1 MIIVLKRGTIR
12 CSFQTRKKKDIL
24 HVSGDIS
31 LHIWLGNGIRVREWG
46 GNGGVTGSHTGSSWV
61 ALETP
66 HLRLA
71 VGTVGAN
78 IWAPLGEDTR
88 VLVRVRT

>member
-1 MIIVLKRGTIR
+1 MGA
-12 CSFQTRKKKDIL
+12 
-24 HVSGDIS
+24 
-31 LHIWLGNGIRVREWG
+31 
-46 GNGGVTGSHTGSSWV
+46 SWV

-71 VGTVGAN
+71 VDRVGTN